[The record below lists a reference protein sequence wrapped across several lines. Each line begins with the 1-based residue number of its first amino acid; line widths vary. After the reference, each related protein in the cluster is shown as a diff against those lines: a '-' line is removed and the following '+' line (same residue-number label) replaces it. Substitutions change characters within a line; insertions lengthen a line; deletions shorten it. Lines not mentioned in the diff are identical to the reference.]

1 MRSLVTVRASTRMV
15 IDTSALL
22 AILFEE
28 ARAPWL
34 RSAMSSDPVRLMS
47 TMSVLEVTCVISA
60 RLGPLAVS
68 ELTLFLREF
77 RVEPVPFDQRQLE
90 LAQNAWLRFG
100 RGFHAARLNFGD
112 CASYALSH
120 FSGEPLLFVGD
131 DFRQTDVAG
140 VSYV

>member
-1 MRSLVTVRASTRMV
+1 MAPAATRMV

-28 ARAPWL
+28 SMAPRLRRAL
-34 RSAMSSDPVRLMS
+34 SSDPVRLMS
-47 TMSVLEVTCVISA
+47 TMSVLEATCVISA

-77 RVEPVPFDQRQLE
+77 RIEPVPFDAPQLE
-90 LAQNAWLRFG
+90 LAQSAWLRFG
-100 RGFHAARLNFGD
+100 RGFHSAHLNFGD
-112 CASYALSH
+112 CASYAMARY
-120 FSGEPLLFVGD
+120 SGEPLLYVGD
-131 DFRQTDVAG
+131 DFRQTDVAT

>member
-1 MRSLVTVRASTRMV
+1 MV

-22 AILFEE
+22 AILFDE
-28 ARAPWL
+28 ASAPRLRA
-34 RSAMSSDPVRLMS
+34 AMSSDPVRMIS
-47 TMSVLEVTCVISA
+47 TMSVLEATCVISA
-60 RLGPLAVS
+60 RLGPPALS

-77 RVEPVPFDQRQLE
+77 HIDQVPFDMPQLH
-90 LAQNAWLRFG
+90 LAQGAWLRFG

-112 CASYALSH
+112 CASYALAS

-140 VSYV
+140 VTYV